1 MWDAARGCAVAKVVY
16 TLPRPLTCAIPI
28 YDMRSLGFG
37 RLILAFLAMAY
48 LGPAIAVAA
57 HMIASGG
64 FLSSRR
70 TLSWSER
77 VWGVLEA
84 VVVGLLW
91 LPTLVLLLI
100 RAAIGR

>member
-1 MWDAARGCAVAKVVY
+1 
-16 TLPRPLTCAIPI
+16 
-28 YDMRSLGFG
+28 MRALGFG

-57 HMIASGG
+57 HMISTGG
-64 FLSSRR
+64 YLSSRR
-70 TLSWSER
+70 KLSASER

-84 VVVGLLW
+84 IVLGLLW
-91 LPTLVLLLI
+91 LPTLVVLLI